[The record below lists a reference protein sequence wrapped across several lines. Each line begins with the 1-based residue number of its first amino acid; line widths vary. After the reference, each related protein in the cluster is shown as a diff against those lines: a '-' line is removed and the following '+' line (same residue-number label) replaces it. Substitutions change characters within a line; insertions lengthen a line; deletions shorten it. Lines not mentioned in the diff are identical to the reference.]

1 MNLLTLE
8 DVDVFYGDLQATFG
22 VTLHVDE
29 GETIAIIGAN
39 GAGKSTLL
47 RAIIGLT
54 PTRRGNIILAGEDIT
69 RQRCDLIARRG
80 VALVPEGRRL
90 FSSLTVEEN
99 LLMGM
104 ARARPGPWTLQSVY
118 ALFPAMR
125 ELRRQLASDISG
137 GQQQMVA
144 IGRALLTNPRLM
156 LCDELSLGLA
166 PKVINDII
174 FLLRRHSRQRH
185 IDRDRR
191 AGHRTRAQFLAPAL
205 LPAERAGHAGR
216 ERPGRDAGG
225 DQARLFW
232 RSRFMSFVEAFIN
245 GLMVGGLYGLF
256 GLGLALA
263 FGIMRVVNIAHGEFI
278 VLAAYL
284 GVSLLTLTPLPLVAV
299 VVCVAIAAFALGW
312 LLQAALLNRVLGPNP
327 VPGMVVTIGLSIVLR
342 NLLVKIYGSNIRS
355 IEVGPLQDAGV
366 DIFGVSIG
374 VLPLLIFAAAVV
386 LFVATNFLLTRTTIG
401 RAFRAAADDFEILE
415 TLGFNRRRVYSAAMG
430 LAVTLSALAGLLLA
444 MRSSFSPFSGAER
457 LLIAFEVVIIGG
469 LGSLRGCFLGGLF
482 LGVVQVVGLRINPNS
497 GPLFGHL
504 AFFVVLLA
512 RQMDLSVRLAWRRG

>member
-1 MNLLTLE
+1 
-8 DVDVFYGDLQATFG
+8 
-22 VTLHVDE
+22 
-29 GETIAIIGAN
+29 
-39 GAGKSTLL
+39 
-47 RAIIGLT
+47 
-54 PTRRGNIILAGEDIT
+54 
-69 RQRCDLIARRG
+69 
-80 VALVPEGRRL
+80 
-90 FSSLTVEEN
+90 
-99 LLMGM
+99 
-104 ARARPGPWTLQSVY
+104 
-118 ALFPAMR
+118 
-125 ELRRQLASDISG
+125 
-137 GQQQMVA
+137 
-144 IGRALLTNPRLM
+144 
-156 LCDELSLGLA
+156 
-166 PKVINDII
+166 
-174 FLLRRHSRQRH
+174 
-185 IDRDRR
+185 
-191 AGHRTRAQFLAPAL
+191 
-205 LPAERAGHAGR
+205 
-216 ERPGRDAGG
+216 
-225 DQARLFW
+225 
-232 RSRFMSFVEAFIN
+232 MSFVEAFIN

-327 VPGMVVTIGLSIVLR
+327 VPGMVITIGLSIVMR

-355 IEVGPLQDAGV
+355 IEVGPLQDLGV

-457 LLIAFEVVIIGG
+457 LLISFEVVIIGG

-482 LGVVQVVGLRINPNS
+482 LGVVQVVGLRLNPNS

-504 AFFVVLLA
+504 AFFVILLA
-512 RQMDLSVRLAWRRG
+512 RQMNFSMRLAWRRG

>member
-1 MNLLTLE
+1 
-8 DVDVFYGDLQATFG
+8 
-22 VTLHVDE
+22 
-29 GETIAIIGAN
+29 
-39 GAGKSTLL
+39 
-47 RAIIGLT
+47 
-54 PTRRGNIILAGEDIT
+54 
-69 RQRCDLIARRG
+69 
-80 VALVPEGRRL
+80 
-90 FSSLTVEEN
+90 
-99 LLMGM
+99 
-104 ARARPGPWTLQSVY
+104 
-118 ALFPAMR
+118 
-125 ELRRQLASDISG
+125 
-137 GQQQMVA
+137 
-144 IGRALLTNPRLM
+144 
-156 LCDELSLGLA
+156 
-166 PKVINDII
+166 
-174 FLLRRHSRQRH
+174 
-185 IDRDRR
+185 
-191 AGHRTRAQFLAPAL
+191 
-205 LPAERAGHAGR
+205 
-216 ERPGRDAGG
+216 
-225 DQARLFW
+225 
-232 RSRFMSFVEAFIN
+232 MSFVEAFIN

-284 GVSLLTLTPLPLVAV
+284 GVSLLALTPLPLVAV
-299 VVCVAIAAFALGW
+299 VVCVAIAAFAIGW

-355 IEVGPLQDAGV
+355 IEVGPLQDTGV

-386 LFVATNFLLTRTTIG
+386 LFAATNFLLTHTTIG